1 MKCSQ
6 ECRRT
11 AILSVASLVV
21 SCLSNK
27 LDAVVHVAGD
37 VQTDVAGI
45 NNDTL
50 QHHLLFTGFILLVI
64 TAVKSHRASGF
75 EARSNRNA
83 GFPQQLAMTSS

>member
-1 MKCSQ
+1 MKYSK

-11 AILSVASLVV
+11 AISVASLVV
-21 SCLSNK
+21 SCLSNE

-50 QHHLLFTGFILLVI
+50 QHDLLFTGFILLVI
-64 TAVKSHRASGF
+64 TAVKSHRASGI
-75 EARSNRNA
+75 EARSNNA